1 MALLPITATQS
12 TAGISLQMTV
22 PLLSLLTVRYYVTF
36 GLMHKPSIC
45 RLSVQGLSDVYDVAP
60 YAATWTFRQYFA
72 PSNSLWTQ
80 TVCIN
85 FFGKNSKGFSGTL
98 QAKYKRIGNNMK
110 GAAGINQTALGKQKK
125 YVLWNGGCCPITEI
139 LWKTTPWHKISLKRA
154 IGCWGGQRT
163 TYAIRHLEF

>member
-1 MALLPITATQS
+1 
-12 TAGISLQMTV
+12 MTV

-80 TVCIN
+80 TVCIK

-110 GAAGINQTALGKQKK
+110 GAAGINQTALGKQTKNTFCGTAVAVPLPK
-125 YVLWNGGCCPITEI
+125 FCEKLLPDTKFH
-139 LWKTTPWHKISLKRA
+139 WK
-154 IGCWGGQRT
+154 GQSAVEVAKELLMP
-163 TYAIRHLEF
+163 YAILNFRGSIMGSF